1 MAPPEAC
8 VAFDDIIPQAAS
20 HFDFADQTLIMSFP
34 QAAMTQTAR
43 GTVPESQWD
52 EGVNALLVD
61 AFPAATPA
69 MGDTTVKPA

>member
-34 QAAMTQTAR
+34 
-43 GTVPESQWD
+43 
-52 EGVNALLVD
+52 
-61 AFPAATPA
+61 
-69 MGDTTVKPA
+69 